1 MTDFWMFES
10 PLGML
15 ALAAQDGALVRL
27 YLPNA
32 PTPRLMPHKTPL
44 MEQAERQLTEYFRG
58 ERKRFDLPLMPEG
71 TPFQKRV
78 WQALEEIPYGQTCS
92 YGDIARKIDC
102 PNGFRAVG
110 MANNRNPLPILIP
123 CHRVIGSKGQLVGYT
138 GGGEMKTYLLEL
150 EKKFDKS

>member
-10 PLGML
+10 PVGMI

-27 YLPNA
+27 YLPNT

-44 MEQAERQLTEYFRG
+44 MERAETQLMEYFRG
-58 ERKRFDLPLMPEG
+58 ERKAFDLPVAPEG

-78 WQALEEIPYGQTCS
+78 WQALEEIPYGQVCS
-92 YGDIARKIDC
+92 YGDIARRIEC
-102 PNGFRAVG
+102 PKGFRAVG
-110 MANNRNPLPILIP
+110 MANNRNPLPILVP
-123 CHRVIGSKGQLVGYT
+123 CHRVLGSKGQLVGYT
-138 GGGEMKTYLLEL
+138 GGPELKTYLLEL

>member
-10 PLGML
+10 PVGVI

-44 MEQAERQLTEYFRG
+44 MEQAERQLMEYFRG
-58 ERKRFDLPLMPEG
+58 ERKQFDLPLVPEG

-78 WQALEEIPYGQTCS
+78 WQALKEIPYGQTCS
-92 YGDIARKIDC
+92 YGDIARSIDC
-102 PNGFRAVG
+102 PKGFRAVG

-123 CHRVIGSKGQLVGYT
+123 CHRVVGSRGQLVGYT
-138 GGGEMKTYLLEL
+138 GGLELKTYLLEL
-150 EKKFDKS
+150 EKKFAKP